1 MKLGEPV
8 FNKPKALFGLPH
20 ARLME
25 LIEAV
30 ARGEISADEAA
41 RADAQDYRDLDL
53 LALELGVASATA
65 IVPEE
70 SVAAWFRGIAEDS
83 ELLNDV
89 RNDYR
94 ALVTRTRNWWYK
106 LREEAL
112 PRVRLEYGEEA
123 AQKYKAQTD
132 RNRFVREEF
141 WSEALTILDG
151 KHPDLRWKNE

>member
-70 SVAAWFRGIAEDS
+70 SVAAWFRNIAEDS

-89 RNDYR
+89 RDDYH
-94 ALVTRTRNWWYK
+94 ALLAHTRDWWYK
-106 LREEAL
+106 FREAEL
-112 PRVRLEYGEEA
+112 LSVQLEYGEEA

-132 RNRFVREEF
+132 RVRADMEVF
-141 WSEALTILDG
+141 WSKALTVLDG
-151 KHPDLRWKNE
+151 EHPDLLWRSE